1 MVSMVPMHED
11 LWPSPRTFSRKV
23 STVVPASE
31 DVAAFAEAPADIIRE
46 LIKGNQRFLAN
57 TPVNSN
63 CESQAAPMELLME
76 DPYHPVAQKA
86 VVIACAQLDIPIDNI
101 FDACPG
107 ELQSINVMNNA
118 CCEHDGVLGSVDFA
132 LSGKA
137 PAPVVIV
144 LGNSHSEPLQA
155 ALRCAMEEQG
165 IHGAPTS
172 CQKLSFVEEGGLHLV
187 KELLPACQDALL
199 QMPNAPFAVLTEV
212 ATKLNV
218 WHTVQTLLTM
228 SATIAGLAAEGSLE
242 IHGAYINS
250 ETGRVQMLGE
260 HPSKVKL
267 LQAKPPTEEVRTD
280 SSPPVPAEEALAAL
294 IAGNSRYSSKKGLL
308 RSMDSACLQHLMEHL
323 QLSEGG
329 QNPIAAVLGCA
340 DSRAP
345 VELLFDMRPGDL
357 FVLRTAGNTI
367 ACAKGSL
374 IGSAE
379 YAIANLHT
387 KLIVVTG
394 HTKCGAVTQ
403 AVKAVRAKSDLKQ
416 VPGSIG
422 DVLATIVDAAHE
434 AVEQLPDA
442 TLAEQVT
449 LATKLNVFNAV
460 KRLISFSDLVKDAV
474 VRMDVQ
480 IHGAFYDI
488 FSGKVEFL
496 GQHPELQQ
504 IVGQSM
510 PIYTWKVQHYVYNP
524 VPMGA
529 DAQKVIEDLRMGNM
543 NFVSG
548 CQPSWRRT
556 VRSLAEPSAM
566 IIYGTEVRVSAQRL
580 FDTAPG
586 ALLAQRSLGNIVGS
600 TGGTLFSSIEYAV
613 ARFLPKVL
621 IVLGYSG
628 SPIVKYG
635 IEQVQ
640 GTSEIPPLA
649 MRTVL
654 DRISVSSVRA
664 LQQVGSGSKTACITA
679 AGSDMKVMRLAVEF
693 NVLYAIERLILTSPL
708 IRRAMN
714 ENIEIHGAI
723 LDHVTGSV
731 EFMGAHPMAKELV
744 ELGEMQAR
752 ARYPLQI

>member
-1 MVSMVPMHED
+1 MD
-11 LWPSPRTFSRKV
+11 L
-23 STVVPASE
+23 
-31 DVAAFAEAPADIIRE
+31 
-46 LIKGNQRFLAN
+46 
-57 TPVNSN
+57 
-63 CESQAAPMELLME
+63 MME

-132 LSGKA
+132 LSGKS

-155 ALRCAMEEQG
+155 ALRCAMQEQG
-165 IHGAPTS
+165 IQGAPAS

-187 KELLPACQDALL
+187 KELLPACEDALL

-212 ATKLNV
+212 ATKLNI

-228 SATIAGLAAEGSLE
+228 SATVAARAAEGTLE

-260 HPSKVKL
+260 HPSKAKL
-267 LQAKPPTEEVRTD
+267 LQTPPPTEVVRTA
-280 SSPPVPAEEALAAL
+280 SSPAVPAEEALAAL
-294 IAGNSRYSSKKGLL
+294 IAGNSRYSSKKGTL
-308 RSMDSACLQHLMEHL
+308 RSMDTDLLQMCHLE
-323 QLSEGG
+323 LSEGG

-367 ACAKGSL
+367 ASAKGSL

-379 YAIANLHT
+379 YAITHLNT

-394 HTKCGAVTQ
+394 HTKCGAVTE

-416 VPGSIG
+416 APGSIG

-442 TLAEQVT
+442 TLAEQVV

-460 KRLISFSDLVKDAV
+460 KRLISFSDLVKDGVAK
-474 VRMDVQ
+474 MDVQ
-480 IHGAFYDI
+480 IHGAMYDI

-496 GQHPELQQ
+496 GQHPELQE
-504 IVGQSM
+504 IVGQRM
-510 PIYTWKVQHYVYNP
+510 PIYTWKVQQYVYNP

-529 DAQKVIEDLRMGNM
+529 EAQKIVEDLRMGNM

-548 CQPSWRRT
+548 CQQSWRRT

-640 GTSEIPPLA
+640 GTPDIPPLA

-654 DRISVSSVRA
+654 DRISVSTVRA
-664 LQQVGSGSKTACITA
+664 LHQVGGSKSACKACTA

-714 ENIEIHGAI
+714 EGMEIHGAI

-731 EFMGAHPMAKELV
+731 EFMGSHPMAKELV
-744 ELGEMQAR
+744 ELGDMQAQQGEVGTGDLI
-752 ARYPLQI
+752 PQ